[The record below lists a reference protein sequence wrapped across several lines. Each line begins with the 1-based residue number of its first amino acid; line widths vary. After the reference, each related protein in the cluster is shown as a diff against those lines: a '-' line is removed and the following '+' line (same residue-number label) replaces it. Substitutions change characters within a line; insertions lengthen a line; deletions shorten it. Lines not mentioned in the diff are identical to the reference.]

1 MVPRGGPAVRGDIQ
15 KMADTLDMRSHRHD
29 STGRCH
35 RVSGRHPR
43 RFQWF
48 LVLLVSTLV
57 LAGGCSLRTYPPIK
71 YLPIL
76 GKEKDVTTT
85 AVLSRALKDRDVSV
99 RAQAIEILGM
109 LSRSEKSGT
118 KKEAARQLGKALRDR
133 DPGIRLQAVE
143 VLGDIEAKYS
153 NKYLLS
159 ALKDQNPFIRIK
171 VIEELSARE
180 MSISKERLR
189 AAEEAAAAAAAEA
202 AQ

>member
-1 MVPRGGPAVRGDIQ
+1 M
-15 KMADTLDMRSHRHD
+15 
-29 STGRCH
+29 
-35 RVSGRHPR
+35 
-43 RFQWF
+43 
-48 LVLLVSTLV
+48 LLM
-57 LAGGCSLRTYPPIK
+57 LALMQGAGCSLRTYPPVK

-109 LSRSEKSGT
+109 LSKSEKSNI
-118 KKEAARQLGKALRDR
+118 KKEAAGQLGKALRDR

-159 ALKDQNPFIRIK
+159 ALKDPNPFIRIK
-171 VIEELSARE
+171 VIEELNARE
-180 MSISKERLR
+180 MSISQERLR
-189 AAEEAAAAAAAEA
+189 AAQA

>member
-1 MVPRGGPAVRGDIQ
+1 
-15 KMADTLDMRSHRHD
+15 MRSNYQNTQGCCDRLP
-29 STGRCH
+29 GR
-35 RVSGRHPR
+35 RQTSSRWG
-43 RFQWF
+43 
-48 LVLLVSTLV
+48 LVLLVLTLF
-57 LAGGCSLRTYPPIK
+57 LAAGCSLRTYPPVK

-76 GKEKDVTTT
+76 GKEKDVSTT

-109 LSRSEKSGT
+109 LSKSEKGNI

-159 ALKDQNPFIRIK
+159 ALKDPNPFIRIK
-171 VIEELSARE
+171 VIEELNARE
-180 MSISKERLR
+180 MNISRERLR
-189 AAEEAAAAAAAEA
+189 AAEEAAAQA

>member
-1 MVPRGGPAVRGDIQ
+1 MRAQGRKHWGGCSRPRYHQ
-15 KMADTLDMRSHRHD
+15 Q
-29 STGRCH
+29 TGWRWL
-35 RVSGRHPR
+35 
-43 RFQWF
+43 F
-48 LVLLVSTLV
+48 VLLALTLF
-57 LAGGCSLRTYPPIK
+57 LAGGCTLRTYPPVK

-76 GKEKDVTTT
+76 GKEKDVSTT

-109 LSRSEKSGT
+109 LSKSEKGST
-118 KKEAARQLGKALRDR
+118 KKEAAKQLGRALRDR

-159 ALKDQNPFIRIK
+159 ALKDPNPFIRIK
-171 VIEELSARE
+171 VIEELNARE
-180 MSISKERLR
+180 MSISQERLR
-189 AAEEAAAAAAAEA
+189 AAQEAAAAAAAEA